1 MESNK
6 DDKKHAA
13 SKKVDPNIAKLQKD
27 LEDAINE
34 CEQMKN
40 LAARSQAD
48 LQNAKARM
56 EKEAASSHRYAVEK
70 MLTRLIPTIDNFQR
84 AFSHLPEELK
94 DHEWVKGLQAIEQG
108 FIEEMQAV
116 GLQKIS
122 SLNEKADP
130 EKHEVLKTGPG
141 EEGMITEVFEE
152 GYMLHEKVLR
162 PARVVV
168 GEG

>member
-1 MESNK
+1 M
-6 DDKKHAA
+6 
-13 SKKVDPNIAKLQKD
+13 QK
-27 LEDAINE
+27 
-34 CEQMKN
+34 
-40 LAARSQAD
+40 
-48 LQNAKARM
+48 
-56 EKEAASSHRYAVEK
+56 
-70 MLTRLIPTIDNFQR
+70 
-84 AFSHLPEELK
+84 
-94 DHEWVKGLQAIEQG
+94 HEWVKGLQAIEQG